1 MKGRSAKTTLLFRS
15 ARRNMAVRAF
25 QPLAFRAADNERAPL
40 RPGTTTTVTL
50 PTYPVPPAPHV
61 PTNATPPSFPPS
73 IPPPMSTGGRSR
85 MPPTQPGTS
94 WDTSLVLVIL
104 VILDIARYIPYRIAN
119 IVSFATEQARLSD
132 PSADSKTRGIIFP
145 YDFF

>member
-1 MKGRSAKTTLLFRS
+1 MKGSRAKTSRLLFRS
-15 ARRNMAVRAF
+15 AAAEYGGSGFSAVGF
-25 QPLAFRAADNERAPL
+25 QRAADNERAPL

-61 PTNATPPSFPPS
+61 PTTAASCPFTSR

-94 WDTSLVLVIL
+94 WDLTRRSSSSSSWSSTLP
-104 VILDIARYIPYRIAN
+104 AMPTPSN
-119 IVSFATEQARLSD
+119 RLSHR
-132 PSADSKTRGIIFP
+132 SRQNKLEYLILLKIWKLRE
-145 YDFF
+145 